1 MKAIVFDEPG
11 EAEVLRLVEIDAP
24 EVGDRD
30 LLVRVHASALNRADI
45 LQRRGLYAPGPG
57 ASSILGLEL
66 AGEVQAVGQ
75 DVRAFRPGDR
85 IYGLSGGGG
94 YGELATIHEALALP
108 VPDGWSYEYAA
119 AITEVFYT
127 ANEALRTLAN
137 LAAGERTLIH
147 AGGSGVGIAAIQ
159 IGKEVGAEVF
169 VTAGSDEKCARARE
183 LGADVAI
190 NYKQEDFAE
199 VVKEHTGDEGVDVI
213 LDVLG
218 ASYWERNLAS
228 LNAAG
233 RLILVGLMGGAKVE
247 ANLGL
252 ILSKRL
258 RVIGTAMRSQ
268 PLENRVAITRRYRE
282 WVEPR
287 LINGAFR
294 PIIDRIFPLQEAA
307 GAHRYMEANEN
318 FGKIVLDV
326 AGDG

>member
-11 EAEVLRLVEIDAP
+11 EAEVLRLAEVDDP
-24 EVGDRD
+24 EAGDQD
-30 LLVRVHASALNRADI
+30 LLVRVYASALNRADI

-57 ASSILGLEL
+57 ASLILGLEL
-66 AGEVQAVGQ
+66 AGEVQAVGK

-85 IYGLSGGGG
+85 VYGLSGGGG

-108 VPDGWSYEYAA
+108 IPDDWSYQYAA

-127 ANEALRTLAN
+127 AHEVLRTLGH

-147 AGGSGVGIAAIQ
+147 AGGSGVGVAAIQ
-159 IGKEVGAEVF
+159 IGKAVGAEVF
-169 VTAGSDEKCARARE
+169 VTAGSDEKCGRARG
-183 LGADVAI
+183 LGADVTI
-190 NYKQEDFAE
+190 NYKREDFAE
-199 VVKEHTGDEGVDVI
+199 VVRERTGGKGIDVI

-218 ASYWERNLAS
+218 APYWERNIAS
-228 LNAAG
+228 LNTAG

-252 ILSKRL
+252 ILFRRL
-258 RVIGTAMRSQ
+258 QVIGTAMRSQ

-287 LINGAFR
+287 LINGTFW
-294 PIIDRIFPLQEAA
+294 PIIDRVFPLREAA
-307 GAHRYMEANEN
+307 AAHRYMEANKN

-326 AGDG
+326 TGDG